1 MDKPT
6 YIVKRLDQA
15 SKFDFICPSCGYK
28 RRIDMQKIRDL
39 KKYRKVKLKCRC
51 GHVQPYLFER
61 RHQNRKA
68 ARLQGVIYHIGA
80 DGHYNSSDVEIF
92 DVSSTGLCFKAA
104 GNGGGEK
111 SSPALGDM
119 VRIKFKANDLASSII
134 TKEAAIKNVC
144 DHFYHVEFCDNP
156 DAQDNLCFKILLYS

>member
-1 MDKPT
+1 MDKLT
-6 YIVKRLDQA
+6 HIVKRLDPDG
-15 SKFDFICPSCGYK
+15 KFDFICPSCGHK

-39 KKYRKVKLKCRC
+39 KNYRKVKLKCRC

-68 ARLQGVIYHIGA
+68 SRLQGVIYHIGA
-80 DGHYNSSDVEIF
+80 DGHYDSSDVEIF
-92 DVSSTGLCFKAA
+92 DISSTGLCFKPA

-111 SSPALGDM
+111 SPPAAGEKVL
-119 VRIKFKANDLASSII
+119 IKFKANDLASSII

-144 DHFYHVEFCDNP
+144 NHFYHVEFCNNP
-156 DAQDNLCFKILLYS
+156 DAKNNLCLKILLYS

>member
-1 MDKPT
+1 MDKLT

-28 RRIDMQKIRDL
+28 RRINGQNMQDL
-39 KKYRKVKLKCRC
+39 KKYHKVKLKCRC
-51 GHVQPYLFER
+51 GHAQPYLFER

-68 ARLQGVIYHIGA
+68 SRLKGVIYHCD
-80 DGHYNSSDVEIF
+80 DGGRYNSSDVEIF
-92 DVSSTGLCFKAA
+92 DISSTGLCFKAA
-104 GNGGGEK
+104 SNGGGEK
-111 SSPALGDM
+111 SSPAAGDK

-144 DHFYHVEFCDNP
+144 GHFYHVEFCNNQ
-156 DAQDNLCFKILLYS
+156 DAQNNLCFKILLYS